1 MKARLIHRNT
11 HAYDLDATIAFYE
24 KALGMHEK
32 RRKLPE
38 DGSWAIVFIGNDQSD
53 FELEL
58 TWNKDYEGTYD
69 NGNGDTHVAVE
80 VDDYDAFHALH
91 EEMGCIVKENPR
103 MGLYFIED
111 PDGSWIEILPVKN
124 ATGN

>member
-11 HAYDLDATIAFYE
+11 HVYDLEKTLDFYD
-24 KALGMHEK
+24 KALGFREVH
-32 RRKLPE
+32 RFGPD
-38 DGSWAIVFIGNDQSD
+38 DGSWLIVFIKNDESD

-58 TWNKDYEGTYD
+58 TWNRGFEGTYD
-69 NGNGDTHVAVE
+69 NGNGDTHIAVR

-91 EEMGCIVKENPR
+91 EEMGVIVKENPR

-111 PDGSWIEILPVKN
+111 PDGCWVEILPEKDDEH
-124 ATGN
+124 